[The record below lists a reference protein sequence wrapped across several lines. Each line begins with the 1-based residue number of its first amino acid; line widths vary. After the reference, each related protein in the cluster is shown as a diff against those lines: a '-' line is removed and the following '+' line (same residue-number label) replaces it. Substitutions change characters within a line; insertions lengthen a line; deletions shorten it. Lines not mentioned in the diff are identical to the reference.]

1 MTLNISLGQLI
12 VWIITGALAGYL
24 AGVLLRGR
32 GFGTLGNIVVGL
44 LGGLLGGVVFGL
56 LGIQVNLPVLQFSL
70 ADLVVAF
77 IGAIILIFLLGFV
90 RRR

>member
-1 MTLNISLGQLI
+1 MTLSISLGQLI

-32 GFGTLGNIVVGL
+32 GFGTMGNIVIGL
-44 LGGLLGGVVFGL
+44 LGGLLGGVIFGL
-56 LGIQVNLPVLQFSL
+56 LGIQVALPVLQFSL

-77 IGAIILIFLLGFV
+77 VGAIILIFLLGFV

>member
-32 GFGTLGNIVVGL
+32 SFGTLGNIVVGL

-77 IGAIILIFLLGFV
+77 VGAIILIFLLGFV

>member
-32 GFGTLGNIVVGL
+32 GFGTMGNIVIGL
-44 LGGLLGGVVFGL
+44 LGGLLGGVIFGL
-56 LGIQVNLPVLQFSL
+56 LGIQVALPVLQFSL

-77 IGAIILIFLLGFV
+77 VGAIILIFLLGFV

>member
-1 MTLNISLGQLI
+1 MTMSISLGQLI

-32 GFGTLGNIVVGL
+32 GFGTVGNIVIGL

-70 ADLVVAF
+70 ADLIVAF
-77 IGAIILIFLLGFV
+77 VGAIILIFLLGFV

>member
-12 VWIITGALAGYL
+12 VWLITGALAGYL

-32 GFGTLGNIVVGL
+32 GFGTMGNLIVGL

-56 LGIQVNLPVLQFSL
+56 LGINLNLSQLTFSL
-70 ADLVVAF
+70 SDLVVAF
-77 IGAIILIFLLGFV
+77 VGALILIFLIGLI